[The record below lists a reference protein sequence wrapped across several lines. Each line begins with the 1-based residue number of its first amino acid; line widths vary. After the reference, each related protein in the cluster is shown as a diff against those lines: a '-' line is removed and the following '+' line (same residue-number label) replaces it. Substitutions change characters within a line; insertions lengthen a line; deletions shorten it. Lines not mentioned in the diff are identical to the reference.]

1 MLDGLIRFYLN
12 TTHDK
17 NGNTVAQVMER
28 PRPFAD
34 ATCVGEFSHEWR
46 ACKRI
51 DELKREAYQRGER
64 VVYNRGE
71 DASTWA

>member
-1 MLDGLIRFYLN
+1 MDGQIRFYLN
-12 TTHDK
+12 TGVDDD
-17 NGNTVAQVMER
+17 GNTVAQVMER
-28 PRPFAD
+28 PRPFA
-34 ATCVGEFSHEWR
+34 AGACVGEFTHEWR

-51 DELKREAYQRGER
+51 DELKQEAYQRGER